1 MIDFSQ
7 IQANQPSQDTDTE
20 WEAPPHKY
28 FGVKDAKG
36 KTEKEPAYMYRE
48 YPRMVYGLVND
59 VITARIVNSDS
70 ERNAL
75 GDGWENNPAA
85 FGHIGAPSFEQHI
98 AMQAKTELETT
109 VDAPKRGRPKA

>member
-7 IQANQPSQDTDTE
+7 IQTNQPSQDNETE
-20 WEAPPHKY
+20 WEAPPHKF
-28 FGVKDAKG
+28 FGAKDARG
-36 KTEKEPAYMYRE
+36 KTEKEPTYVYRE

-59 VITARIVNSDS
+59 VITARIVGS
-70 ERNAL
+70 EHERKAL

-98 AMQAKTELETT
+98 AMQNKSDAEI